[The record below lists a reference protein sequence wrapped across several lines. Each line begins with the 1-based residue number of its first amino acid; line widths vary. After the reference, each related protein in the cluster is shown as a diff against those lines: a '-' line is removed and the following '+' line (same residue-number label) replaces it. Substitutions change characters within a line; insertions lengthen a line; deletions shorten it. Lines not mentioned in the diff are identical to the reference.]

1 MCKMHQRSLQEPLR
15 LPGSVYNHRQEIYTR
30 FPYTCRPTQCTFPN
44 RSCRCGLWWNDWKP
58 PTSRYLEVRHAKKG
72 VCGRFKKFKSELNQ
86 IVALYQLRSSSGQL
100 CRVKPREEAEV
111 VGMVGFNIVKHQNIF
126 THVHTHRDRCCGHT
140 KQEGEG
146 GMEDQIE
153 RGVWEWNPNVPT
165 CFFNRSHHHRS
176 AAMNGLKTVSVEQ
189 SWIFSIRS

>member
-1 MCKMHQRSLQEPLR
+1 M
-15 LPGSVYNHRQEIYTR
+15 
-30 FPYTCRPTQCTFPN
+30 
-44 RSCRCGLWWNDWKP
+44 
-58 PTSRYLEVRHAKKG
+58 RHAKKG

-86 IVALYQLRSSSGQL
+86 NVALYQLRSSSGQL

-153 RGVWEWNPNVPT
+153 GYENETQMCLRVFLIDHIITALQP
-165 CFFNRSHHHRS
+165 
-176 AAMNGLKTVSVEQ
+176 
-189 SWIFSIRS
+189 